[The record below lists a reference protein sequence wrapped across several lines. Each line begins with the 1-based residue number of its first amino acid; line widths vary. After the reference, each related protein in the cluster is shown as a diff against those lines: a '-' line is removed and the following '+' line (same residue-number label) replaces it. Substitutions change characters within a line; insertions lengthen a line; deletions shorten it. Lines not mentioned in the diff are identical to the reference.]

1 MAKSASRPKKIEIHE
16 SVLAGIEKHAYSN
29 LEAEVGGMLF
39 GEVVGTQTQIIGFV
53 PATVAAAEQI
63 SLTFTHEVWEEI
75 LQVGAQHFPDS
86 RIVGWYHTHP
96 DFGLFLSDYDQFIQN
111 NFFDNPG
118 QLALV
123 IDPIAGNMGWFE
135 KKRKTGKIEMIFQE
149 DTKSGQRVKPGVK
162 RESTEIKTTRLGVA
176 IFATAIISAALTWG
190 VTTLVTPNY
199 KTQLES
205 VSNDFQEM
213 NYYVFNN
220 TPNFTFVAPKDMA
233 LRDVAEIFYGDVK
246 KVSDLRKANP
256 SLTSD
261 FLKSGTEVFLP
272 AANRLIVELPQYAPA
287 QPAATGDSS
296 DSKDAPK
303 SSDVPSAPKS
313 TNSKDSSGGN

>member
-1 MAKSASRPKKIEIHE
+1 MAKAASRPKKIEIHE

-39 GEVVGTQTQIIGFV
+39 GEVVGTQTQIVGFV

-162 RESTEIKTTRLGVA
+162 RESTEIKTSRLGVA

-199 KTQLES
+199 KTAADTLSGQYNSLLS
-205 VSNDFQEM
+205 YLGTSP
-213 NYYVFNN
+213 NY
-220 TPNFTFVAPKDMA
+220 TFVAPKDMT
-233 LRDVAEIFYGDVK
+233 LRDVAEIFYGDAK
-246 KVSDLRKANP
+246 KATELRAANP
-256 SLTSD
+256 SLTSE
-261 FLKSGTEVFLP
+261 FLKAGTSVFLP
-272 AANRLIVELPQYAPA
+272 AASQINVEEPLYAPA
-287 QPAATGDSS
+287 QPEVTS
-296 DSKDAPK
+296 DSTD
-303 SSDVPSAPKS
+303 
-313 TNSKDSSGGN
+313 SKDSSGGN